1 MPRAYSDDLRERV
14 IAAVEGGASARSAA
28 RVFQVS
34 PSTAVKW
41 VARWRRTGSRSAR
54 KMGGVKPSPL
64 EPHTGYLLALIEAE
78 ADLTLEQIRGR
89 LRDRG
94 VVVGHG
100 SVWRF
105 FDRHRISLKKN
116 RARRRAAAA

>member
-1 MPRAYSDDLRERV
+1 MPRAYSDDLRARV
-14 IAAVEGGASARSAA
+14 IAVVEGEASARSAA

-41 VARWRRTGSRSAR
+41 VARWRRTGGRSAR

-64 EPHTGYLLALIEAE
+64 EPHTGYLPTLIEAE
-78 ADLTLEQIRGR
+78 ADLTLEEIRGR

-94 VVVGHG
+94 VVVGLFG
-100 SVWRF
+100 VAVLRPSP
-105 FDRHRISLKKN
+105 DQPQKY
-116 RARRRAAAA
+116 RARRRTAAA